1 MTRLCNHQLS
11 WSSTDDRNRAG
22 EFDKLYTIESSADYG
37 YQSTDDGQEKNLN
50 DADEPSQR
58 AVHQSTSTQSITSST
73 LTSLPTIISTP
84 VNPVIN
90 DVSSVRG
97 SAYFS
102 NIVLGHCRRNK
113 NRNLLAW
120 YAGMRHLRCYI
131 TIILWLFWFTYIGP
145 YSYYTSSIIST
156 VSSIETLLESQD
168 CKDCQLPTTVIQC
181 WDQCGIFFVCLSI
194 CDSVAPDANLSAVA
208 HYGIYSF
215 CTRFCSLLG

>member
-1 MTRLCNHQLS
+1 M
-11 WSSTDDRNRAG
+11 
-22 EFDKLYTIESSADYG
+22 YTIESSADYG

-102 NIVLGHCRRNK
+102 NIVPLVTVEETKTETCGLVCG
-113 NRNLLAW
+113 
-120 YAGMRHLRCYI
+120 YATSQVLYHNYSLVVLVYVHW
-131 TIILWLFWFTYIGP
+131 TI
-145 YSYYTSSIIST
+145 
-156 VSSIETLLESQD
+156 
-168 CKDCQLPTTVIQC
+168 
-181 WDQCGIFFVCLSI
+181 
-194 CDSVAPDANLSAVA
+194 
-208 HYGIYSF
+208 
-215 CTRFCSLLG
+215 